1 MKWFRAIFSTFIIL
15 AVSASLLSPPDWKPK
30 ADPATFPSTEVETED
45 LEVTI
50 ISTVDGN
57 LHGIDKFGR
66 RVWTSSLGEPML
78 AAHNR
83 VDAASQTA
91 LDVERTRANLRKYAV
106 LPTVDGSLIYSS
118 LEGMRK
124 TQLSAKVL
132 AEQSPFFSREGVSFT
147 GTTRTRMMSFDARSG
162 DVLFDSEKKLRTVRK
177 SENAVPVWFGRVDYF
192 VRAVDVL
199 SGFEE
204 FNVSYSEVHPIP
216 YEPSYADL
224 AALSS
229 EAPVV
234 DIADD
239 ADSGLMEDAAGLH
252 LAVAQEASVMG
263 RKGRE
268 PTVALSSQQGTN
280 TTAPTISESSG
291 SDGEGSEAKRG
302 RGGNKKRGKRR
313 RSTGYPGNAG
323 NGNSMGRKRR
333 GKNRSRMEQRAGEA
347 RQLRD
352 RLVQAALSDLD
363 GETAITA
370 LDPDS
375 LALIST
381 PDGELYF
388 SDDAGAIVDRVPLS
402 LQSPAMYAFNL
413 QRETTTGAEGQQDA
427 WSIRS
432 LGVHHRML
440 TTPGAG
446 SQQSAAGTPSTAA
459 VAVSRYDTSPAGPGP
474 AAEITVVVRTS
485 ASGKSASAFSAL
497 FAMEVTELEAPE
509 LREEERERAELRALQ
524 QALIEGS
531 SPLALP
537 PVPGSGPAS
546 TADTGRPPLTGPV
559 RRLAHELLREH
570 SGSISTSQRSP
581 GSGLGKR
588 RKRGQASA
596 GLVHMSGVPTIS
608 EGETAVAVAG
618 PVQDVGTVGGA
629 PLSALPSAPGESQQL
644 APLAASLPAGMRGH
658 HTLRPEVYDGAL
670 FHPDERMS
678 LFAGI
683 LSRKSAAFP
692 RPNIAEQNGLSYAS
706 KAGDEAERGDRR
718 EAPLPAAY
726 DPRWRWAHLSAR
738 VSAAAQQLLMTLLAL
753 VVVALVALTGAVL
766 LLRSH
771 PDYAAR
777 FPAEQPLAAQVAVLA
792 YTMLGG
798 SALLA
803 STPTATPLQ
812 SKRARVRRVR
822 SQAALLQKLP
832 AVSEAAE
839 ALGATVAADSVG
851 PATALT
857 AMAQPVTP
865 MEGRDEE
872 GRRTLQVGTLVVL
885 PDCVLGYGSHG
896 TVVYRGSLHGRPLAV
911 KRVLSQFVK
920 AADRY
925 ADDTR
930 FCATCSLITLT

>member
-1 MKWFRAIFSTFIIL
+1 MKWFRAIYAILIIL
-15 AVSASLLSPPDWKPK
+15 AANASILSHRDLKPG
-30 ADPATFPSTEVETED
+30 ADPIASSSSEVETED
-45 LEVTI
+45 VDVTI

-66 RVWTSSLGEPML
+66 RIWTSSLGEPMI
-78 AAHNR
+78 AAHNTAE
-83 VDAASQTA
+83 AAPQTA
-91 LDVERTRANLRKYAV
+91 LDGELVRTYQRKYAV

-147 GTTRTRMMSFDARSG
+147 GSTRTRMLSFDVRSG
-162 DVLFDSEKKLRTVRK
+162 DVLFDSEKKLHTVRK
-177 SENAVPVWFGRVDYF
+177 AENAVPVWFGRVDYF
-192 VRAVDVL
+192 VRAVDAL

-204 FNVSYSEVHPIP
+204 FNVSYSELHPLP
-216 YEPSYADL
+216 YNPSYADL
-224 AALSS
+224 ALSS

-239 ADSGLMEDAAGLH
+239 AESGLLEDAAALH
-252 LAVAQEASVMG
+252 LAVAHEVAVTG
-263 RKGRE
+263 ERARE
-268 PTVALSSQQGTN
+268 PTPALAFQHDAD
-280 TTAPTISESSG
+280 TTASAVSESSG
-291 SDGEGSEAKRG
+291 SDGEGSEARRG

-313 RSTGYPGNAG
+313 RSTGNPGNAG
-323 NGNSMGRKRR
+323 NGNNMGRKRR

-370 LDPDS
+370 LDPES

-388 SDDAGAIVDRVPLS
+388 SDGAGAIVDRVPLS

-459 VAVSRYDTSPAGPGP
+459 VAVSSYDTSPAGPGP

-485 ASGKSASAFSAL
+485 ASGKPASVFSAL

-537 PVPGSGPAS
+537 PVPGLGPAS

-596 GLVHMSGVPTIS
+596 GLVHVSGVPTVS

-618 PVQDVGTVGGA
+618 RVQDVGTVGGA
-629 PLSALPSAPGESQQL
+629 PLSALLSAPGESQQL
-644 APLAASLPAGMRGH
+644 ASLAAAFPAGMRGH
-658 HTLRPEVYDGAL
+658 HTLRPELYDGAL

-678 LFAGI
+678 LFTGI
-683 LSRKSAAFP
+683 LSRKSSAFP
-692 RPNIAEQNGLSYAS
+692 KPNIAEQNGLSYAS
-706 KAGDEAERGDRR
+706 QAGDEAERSDRR

-753 VVVALVALTGAVL
+753 LVVALVALTGAVL

-798 SALLA
+798 PALLA
-803 STPTATPLQ
+803 STPTAIPLQ
-812 SKRARVRRVR
+812 SKRAMVRRVR
-822 SQAALLQKLP
+822 SQAALLQLP

-896 TVVYRGSLHGRPLAV
+896 TVVYRGSLDGRPLAV

-925 ADDTR
+925 ADDTC